1 MDSIMIYYLKSGGI
15 STTKQAHSHKQAA
28 MRLLHENE
36 SEIGRYIIVDKKKIE
51 ESNNMTQ
58 EESNNTT
65 QMFFSTQ
72 ALIDERNCTTMKL
85 VD

>member
-1 MDSIMIYYLKSGGI
+1 MIYYLKSGGI

-51 ESNNMTQ
+51 ESNN
-58 EESNNTT
+58 TT